1 MTRRYAHHV
10 RGARPAL
17 GGSSTYRA
25 FIKDPATIRQFIK
38 DSRSKV
44 HRACRSSQ
52 VLRESARLDQAVQAI
67 AGIAEAR
74 HDVTKFIEVVVDGA
88 QHDRHLA
95 AVEKAL
101 AGREVTIVLGA
112 VDDHL
117 NELGYIVPGLG
128 DAGDRLYGLV

>member
-74 HDVTKFIEVVVDGA
+74 HDVTKFIEVVVDG
-88 QHDRHLA
+88 
-95 AVEKAL
+95 
-101 AGREVTIVLGA
+101 G
-112 VDDHL
+112 HL